1 MSAKHYV
8 VVVASVIMQL
18 KPKDIKALRYKKGE
32 MKLFVD
38 DIITDYVENLM
49 QSVEKVLEWVIP
61 ARL

>member
-18 KPKDIKALRYKKGE
+18 KPKDIKAPRYKKGE